1 MTISAPKYYKNF
13 KCIADRCTHSCCIGW
28 EIDIDDATMAKY
40 TSLSGGYGKAI
51 AYSIELGET
60 PHFRLCDDERCPHLD
75 ERGLCRIISNVGE
88 EYLCDICREHPRF
101 YNDTMRGKEVGLGM
115 ACEEA
120 ARIILSS
127 DCYGEM
133 IVADECDVECD
144 APEFDAVSEREK
156 IYSILSDRS
165 VPYYKR
171 LTLLYSEYDVFP
183 SELGDSDWAEVLDSL
198 EYLDES
204 HRELFS
210 VYRSDLSTVEEYEPL
225 LERALA
231 YFVYRHCSAA
241 ADEEELRATLGFALF
256 CERLLSSLILY
267 GDKENAIKYAQII
280 SEELEYSEDN
290 TERIKEEFLFI

>member
-1 MTISAPKYYKNF
+1 MKIHAPKYYGDF

-28 EIDIDDATMAKY
+28 EIDIDPVTMEKY
-40 TSLSGGYGKAI
+40 NTLSDGYGKTI
-51 AYSIELGET
+51 LGSIEDDEV
-60 PHFRLCDDERCPHLD
+60 PHFRLCDGERCPHLD
-75 ERGLCRIISNVGE
+75 GRGLCRIISNLGD

-101 YNDTMRGKEVGLGM
+101 YNDTARGKEVGLGM

-120 ARIILSS
+120 ARLILSS

-133 IVADECDVECD
+133 MLADEADVICDTPD
-144 APEFDAVSEREK
+144 FDAVSEREK

-171 LTLLYSEYDVFP
+171 LTALYSAYDVFP
-183 SELGDSDWAEVLDSL
+183 SELGDSDWVEVLDSL

-204 HRELFS
+204 HRELFR
-210 VYRSDLSTVEEYEPL
+210 VYRSDLSTIEEYEPL

-231 YFVYRHCSAA
+231 YFVYRHCSGAV
-241 ADEEELRATLGFALF
+241 DQEDLRAALGFALF

-267 GDKENAIKYAQII
+267 RDPKNAEKYACII

-290 TERIKEEFLFI
+290 TQAIKDEFIFG